1 MIKSILFSLVCIA
14 PSIVAMD
21 DGKSYAVVTTTSSR
35 TTQLRMAGVVLKRD
49 NDASEIQHEH
59 CCTILSR
66 LFLNGSMAVI
76 EFPLLTF
83 DSVLEMLN
91 KKNN

>member
-1 MIKSILFSLVCIA
+1 MIKSILFSLICIA

-21 DGKSYAVVTTTSSR
+21 GKGYAVVTATNSR
-35 TTQLRMAGVVLKRD
+35 PTQPRMAGVVLKQD

-59 CCTILSR
+59 CCMLLTR
-66 LFLNGSMAVI
+66 LILNGSMAVI

-83 DSVLEMLN
+83 DTALEMLN

>member
-1 MIKSILFSLVCIA
+1 MIKSIFFSLVCIA

-21 DGKSYAVVTTTSSR
+21 DKGYAVVTTTGSR
-35 TTQLRMAGVVLKRD
+35 PTQLRMADVVLKQN
-49 NDASEIQHEH
+49 NDATETQHEH
-59 CCTILSR
+59 CCIILSR

-83 DSVLEMLN
+83 DAALEMLN